1 MKKLLLLLLIG
12 LLTGVGSAQLEFDR
26 FETHPDS
33 NYIGIYVSAD
43 DTSRIDL
50 TLENTFVHEGN
61 SALRYDWRAQ
71 RSQSWGGFAKYEM
84 WHPDSFSVWNFEAYQ
99 NLSIWYYN
107 DVPSTDPGRIHLRIQ
122 FFDVSDVP
130 VNTYDAGQT
139 ELWYSFEYVLDS
151 LPSSG
156 WHQILLPMENVGGAA
171 TQGSNGFWR
180 TGWSGVTG
188 NDFLDLNQI
197 KGIGLEVS
205 IDAPQTFE
213 VHSGQIIFDYL
224 TFEGSRELPVIFFNG
239 RVVPTDRGQSIFM
252 WNGQAVVEEGTGQMP
267 GTNSI
272 KWTQDPGQAWTGFG
286 WNFSATNLSLR
297 WDLDS
302 LKFKLKAPAGTGA
315 MRAQFED
322 GTDKVGIVFN
332 PVDDDAWH
340 DYAIPLRDMVYQD
353 GSTTF
358 DTAAVTVMQFLA
370 EGTGN
375 GLTMNFDDIWTGNPE
390 IDVIPP
396 SAPLPPV
403 VIPDNKFNLITWLDV
418 GGEGGETYNL
428 YYSSDPITSIDDPGI
443 EVVEQGLGRPEGTGS
458 WSHLLFSPLGDST
471 TTFYYA
477 VTAVD
482 AAGNESDPGILNT
495 GITNLA
501 KGIGT
506 MSLNVPPGF
515 AADGNLSEWSG
526 IQEMRMFPSEGAHIA
541 TNHTVDNDDDLSV
554 MAYLATDADY
564 LYFAFDVTDD
574 IVDTSAAN
582 SWENDSPDLFIGNYN
597 HHGPH
602 HVAYERGSEPD
613 YHFRFLPSEIIVDNL
628 GGFRIDTL
636 SSTEYFWGLKFP
648 VGYVIEGRI
657 RWEDIAG
664 AATPSDDIFNPTN
677 GYRIPIDYTINDND
691 GTNAGPNGSPREG
704 MMTWSPYNDDTSW
717 QSPQYWL
724 YTWVGNRSS
733 VVVGIEDGDT
743 SIPLTFALD
752 QNYPNP
758 FNPTTTIRYQLA
770 EASDV
775 LLDIY
780 NTLGQKVKT
789 IVQEKQPAGV
799 YKVNFDARDL
809 ASGIY
814 FYRLSAANFSKVNK
828 MILMK

>member
-12 LLTGVGSAQLEFDR
+12 LLTGVVSAQLEFDR

-33 NYIGIYVSAD
+33 NYIGIYASVN
-43 DTSRIDL
+43 DTSRVVL
-50 TLENTFVHEGN
+50 TLENTIVHEGN

-71 RSQSWGGFAKYEM
+71 RAESWGGFAKYEM
-84 WHPDSFSVWNFEAYQ
+84 WHPDSFSVWNFEAYN

-107 DVPSTDPGRIHLRIQ
+107 DIPSSDPSRIHLRIQ

-156 WHQILLPMENVGGAA
+156 WHQILLPMDDVGGAA
-171 TQGSNGFWR
+171 TQGENGFWR

-188 NDFLDLNQI
+188 NNHLDLDQI

-205 IDAPQTFE
+205 IDAPQDFT
-213 VHSGQIIFDYL
+213 VHTGQIIFDYL
-224 TFEGSRELPVIFFNG
+224 TFEGSRELPVVFFNG
-239 RVVPTDRGQSIFM
+239 RAVPSDKTLFVWGGSS
-252 WNGQAVVEEGTGQMP
+252 AVVEEGTGATP
-267 GTNSI
+267 GTNSW
-272 KWTQDPGQAWTGFG
+272 KWTQGAGQAWTGFG
-286 WNFSATNLSLR
+286 WDFPSTNLALR

-302 LKFKLKAPAGTGA
+302 LKFKIKAPAGTGA
-315 MRAQFED
+315 LRAQFED
-322 GTDKVGIVFN
+322 GTDKAGIVFT
-332 PVDDDAWH
+332 PIADDTWH

-353 GSTTF
+353 GSTSI
-358 DTAAVTVMQFLA
+358 DTSALTVFQFLA
-370 EGTGN
+370 EGTGA
-375 GLTMNFDDIWTGNPE
+375 GLTMNFDDIWTGDPE

-396 SAPLPPV
+396 AAPLAPV

-418 GGEGGETYNL
+418 ANEGGETYNL
-428 YYSSDPITSIDDPGI
+428 YYSADPITSLDDPGI
-443 EVVEQGLGRPEGTGS
+443 EVVEQGLNRPENTGS
-458 WSHLLFSPLGDST
+458 WSHLLFSPLADST

-495 GITNLA
+495 GITNVA

-506 MSLNVPPGF
+506 MSLTVPPGF

-526 IQEMRMFPSEGAHIA
+526 IQEMRMFPSEGAYIA
-541 TNHTVDNDDDLSV
+541 TNHTVTDDADLSV
-554 MAYLATDADY
+554 KAYLAADADY

-582 SWENDSPDLFIGNYN
+582 TYENDSPDLFLGTYN
-597 HHGPH
+597 HHGAQH
-602 HVAYERGSEPD
+602 AAYERGAEAD
-613 YHFRFLPSEIIVDNL
+613 YHFRFLPSSIIIDNL
-628 GGFRIDTL
+628 GSFELVTFP
-636 SSTEYFWGLKFP
+636 STEYHWGEQFP
-648 VGYVIEGRI
+648 VGYLIEGRMK
-657 RWEDIAG
+657 WEDIAS
-664 AATPSDDIFNPTN
+664 AATPSDDIFDPTN
-677 GYRIPIDYTINDND
+677 GYRIPVDFTINDND
-691 GTNAGPNGSPREG
+691 GTNGGPNGSPREG

-724 YTWVGNRSS
+724 YTWVGDRSS
-733 VVVGIEDGDT
+733 TVVGIEDGD
-743 SIPLTFALD
+743 SNVPLAFALD

-758 FNPTTTIRYQLA
+758 FNPATTIRYQLA

-775 LLDIY
+775 RLDIF

-789 IVQEKQPAGV
+789 IVQERQPAGV
-799 YKVNFDARDL
+799 YKVKFDARDL
-809 ASGIY
+809 SSGIY
-814 FYRLSAANFSKVNK
+814 FYRFSAADFVKVNK
-828 MILMK
+828 MVLMK